1 MLLLLIRVLST
12 SPRWRSAWDVNF
24 DLLLATNCA
33 RRNSQTVPMEL
44 GTLPPVEGSAEQIKQ
59 ELSVFNDGW
68 LAEHG
73 GFDRFDDDSEA
84 VKESV

>member
-1 MLLLLIRVLST
+1 M
-12 SPRWRSAWDVNF
+12 
-24 DLLLATNCA
+24 
-33 RRNSQTVPMEL
+33 VPMEL

-59 ELSVFNDGW
+59 ELSAFNDGW

-73 GFDRFDDDSEA
+73 GFDHFDDDSEA

>member
-1 MLLLLIRVLST
+1 
-12 SPRWRSAWDVNF
+12 
-24 DLLLATNCA
+24 
-33 RRNSQTVPMEL
+33 MEL

-73 GFDRFDDDSEA
+73 GFDHFDDDSEA
-84 VKESV
+84 VKESL